1 MSELLERVK
10 LNNLVYGD
18 GIAENYKNNSLY
30 FYNKFSKSDAE
41 VTSMN
46 VGQMQLGGFYH
57 LHYMDDSNWMRYS
70 PIFTVDFKKFENLI
84 VIIGINFNFIP
95 LEVRV
100 SIFDKFIK
108 EEDFEKNTLLEV
120 DFQGVYKELLQYGF
134 EYALVEY
141 NLQQVQL
148 VHKINMEAVPRFLYS
163 GHPKNKYDPKKL
175 YEIWS
180 AKLDNRADRDAEMSK
195 ALIKDFYQISDD
207 IKENY
212 KLLKGH
218 ADRIRRS
225 LEKYGR

>member
-1 MSELLERVK
+1 
-10 LNNLVYGD
+10 
-18 GIAENYKNNSLY
+18 
-30 FYNKFSKSDAE
+30 
-41 VTSMN
+41 
-46 VGQMQLGGFYH
+46 
-57 LHYMDDSNWMRYS
+57 MDDSNWMRYS

-108 EEDFEKNTLLEV
+108 EEDFENNTLLEV

-148 VHKINMEAVPRFLYS
+148 VHKINMSVVPRFLYS
-163 GHPKNKYDPKKL
+163 GHPKNKYDPQKL

-180 AKLDNRADRDAEMSK
+180 AKLDSRADRDAEMSK

>member
-1 MSELLERVK
+1 MGALSERIKLHLLVH
-10 LNNLVYGD
+10 GD
-18 GIAENYKNNSLY
+18 MVDTFKENSLNLY
-30 FYNKFSKSDAE
+30 DSLQKSTPDFK
-41 VTSMN
+41 N
-46 VGQMQLGGFYH
+46 VKVGDINPGGFYFFQY
-57 LHYMDDSNWMRYS
+57 LDDSNWMKYA
-70 PIFTVDFKKFENLI
+70 PVFVADYKKFSNKI
-84 VIIGINFNFIP
+84 VVFAVNFNFIP
-95 LEVRV
+95 LEIKGL
-100 SIFDKFIK
+100 IFDKYIK

-180 AKLDNRADRDAEMSK
+180 AKLDSRADRDAEMSK